1 MGKFEKENIPMELYK
16 VPWENLISHGTIQSH
31 GKLIFPWEFK
41 ISHGILSKSHGNLS
55 KSHGEK
61 NNPMGKFNFPWEFSP
76 LILIISPARCEQVKS
91 KLVFDYAEPDLQH
104 GSYGFSLCWS

>member
-1 MGKFEKENIPMELYK
+1 MGNLKSHGKIRKKKYNLISVPWEINIPMGNFPWDFVK
-16 VPWENLISHGTIQSH
+16 VPWEFV
-31 GKLIFPWEFK
+31 KVPW
-41 ISHGILSKSHGNLS
+41 
-55 KSHGEK
+55 EK

-104 GSYGFSLCWS
+104 GGYGFSPCWS

>member
-1 MGKFEKENIPMELYK
+1 MGKFNFLWNDTVPWEINIPMGIKIFPWDFVK
-16 VPWENLISHGTIQSH
+16 VPWEFV
-31 GKLIFPWEFK
+31 KVPW
-41 ISHGILSKSHGNLS
+41 
-55 KSHGEK
+55 EK

-104 GSYGFSLCWS
+104 GGYGFSPCWS